1 MGENTISHAILSDTI
16 SEAIGERKVKAAV
29 FLTFQFDPSFFEEE
43 ILPLLFDQ
51 SFSHIPALRI
61 VALEDALRRVHN
73 VAVYYDRRGLSD
85 HGTAK
90 LDYQRIP
97 LSRSTGYFHPKNI
110 LLLVENE
117 DDNTIWDSL
126 IVATLSANLTREG
139 WWHNVEVAALQE
151 VNYGEKSTLRSELLE
166 LISRVKA
173 EDRTGDEHRA
183 IEEIRS
189 FLRRDIEAPSRSK
202 KDGRWLPQL
211 YVGRESVPDFIG
223 WFVEGEEFNLEIVSP
238 YFDASPDPA
247 TLGTLIEAVGPK
259 EVRLFLP
266 EEADGSASCSEELFN
281 AVQNM
286 SRVKW
291 ARFPEDLLKTSS
303 QATSK
308 AAQRFVHA
316 KLYRLWNQK
325 REILFIGSVNLTSPA
340 HQPGK
345 SGNFETG
352 ILLEPERSGHLTW
365 WLTPRDEKRSP
376 QFKPKE
382 IEEIDEGEFFEDCS
396 LRYHWDSNRLEY
408 FWEST
413 GSIKPKRAFVMSK
426 GITMCEIKPVRF
438 DRWIDLDSSAAKKL
452 KTLLSSTSIVEVS
465 VERHPAFRVLV
476 REEGMAQKPSILF
489 SLSVEQILQY
499 WSLLSPEQKESFL
512 LAHIPQLRNEQLMA
526 LTSGKEEQI
535 ESMFDK
541 FAGIYHAFNRFEMCA
556 REALE
561 KGREADAEYRLLGEK
576 YDSLP
581 SLLRKVLEDLEGD
594 PVNRYVSLL
603 CAREVL
609 KRVAASFPDFKQK
622 NRLRWKEIEVLV
634 TRSGELRNRFTFGTP
649 DDRTKFLEWFE
660 RMFFLEIALPAVE
673 EDDE

>member
-1 MGENTISHAILSDTI
+1 
-16 SEAIGERKVKAAV
+16 
-29 FLTFQFDPSFFEEE
+29 
-43 ILPLLFDQ
+43 
-51 SFSHIPALRI
+51 
-61 VALEDALRRVHN
+61 
-73 VAVYYDRRGLSD
+73 
-85 HGTAK
+85 
-90 LDYQRIP
+90 
-97 LSRSTGYFHPKNI
+97 
-110 LLLVENE
+110 
-117 DDNTIWDSL
+117 
-126 IVATLSANLTREG
+126 
-139 WWHNVEVAALQE
+139 
-151 VNYGEKSTLRSELLE
+151 
-166 LISRVKA
+166 
-173 EDRTGDEHRA
+173 
-183 IEEIRS
+183 
-189 FLRRDIEAPSRSK
+189 
-202 KDGRWLPQL
+202 
-211 YVGRESVPDFIG
+211 
-223 WFVEGEEFNLEIVSP
+223 
-238 YFDASPDPA
+238 
-247 TLGTLIEAVGPK
+247 
-259 EVRLFLP
+259 
-266 EEADGSASCSEELFN
+266 
-281 AVQNM
+281 
-286 SRVKW
+286 
-291 ARFPEDLLKTSS
+291 
-303 QATSK
+303 
-308 AAQRFVHA
+308 
-316 KLYRLWNQK
+316 
-325 REILFIGSVNLTSPA
+325 
-340 HQPGK
+340 
-345 SGNFETG
+345 
-352 ILLEPERSGHLTW
+352 
-365 WLTPRDEKRSP
+365 
-376 QFKPKE
+376 
-382 IEEIDEGEFFEDCS
+382 
-396 LRYHWDSNRLEY
+396 
-408 FWEST
+408 
-413 GSIKPKRAFVMSK
+413 MSK

-512 LAHIPQLRNEQLMA
+512 LAHIPQLRNEQLME